1 MLYELITAYA
11 VDSAIM
17 QEKERIVIIL
27 FVMEM
32 KGMINLN
39 NFWNNIKYYQ

>member
-27 FVMEM
+27 FG
-32 KGMINLN
+32 KGNE
-39 NFWNNIKYYQ
+39 KYD